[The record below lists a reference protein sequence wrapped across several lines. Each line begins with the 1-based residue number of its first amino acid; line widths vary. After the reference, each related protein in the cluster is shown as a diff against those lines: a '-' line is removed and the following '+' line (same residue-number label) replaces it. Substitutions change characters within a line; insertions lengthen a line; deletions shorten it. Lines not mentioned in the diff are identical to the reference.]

1 MLDVGVILTLL
12 GLLGI
17 LAGLVMWALRLK
29 NSKVFLRNGVIAF
42 LLGGFFTIVAA
53 PPSQPSQPTQPAQ
66 STQAAQETQTAQP
79 AQPAPQE
86 KEVQARAV
94 QEKEPAQEE
103 KPAQEEELAPP
114 VIPGLH
120 WVDITLSLEREPFGF
135 RFTLERDKLTP
146 TFERR
151 AEKVDPDTGAEMVV
165 RVVSYGDKVVFY
177 EATVSGLGA
186 DLTATWFIPL
196 LATAPF
202 DGNPQMESRRWA
214 EEALGEVRQGRP
226 VERRVG
232 EVVMELSGTPPSLY
246 TLEVS
251 HKGYKAYLSKV
262 LQ

>member
-1 MLDVGVILTLL
+1 MFAIGVILTLL
-12 GLLGI
+12 GVLGI

-29 NSKVFLRNGVIAF
+29 NSKVFLRNGVIAL
-42 LLGGFFTIVAA
+42 LLGGVFTIVGA
-53 PPSQPSQPTQPAQ
+53 PPSQPSQPTQPTQ
-66 STQAAQETQTAQP
+66 STQAAQETQTTQP

-86 KEVQARAV
+86 KEVQASAV
-94 QEKEPAQEE
+94 QEEKLAQEE
-103 KPAQEEELAPP
+103 KPAQEEPAPP

-135 RFTLERDKLTP
+135 RFTLERNKFTP

-151 AEKVDPDTGAEMVV
+151 AKNIDPDTGAEMVV

-177 EATVSGLGA
+177 EAMVSGLGA

-202 DGNPQMESRRWA
+202 DGNPQMESKRWA
-214 EEALGEVRQGRP
+214 EEALGKVRQGQP

-232 EVVMELSGTPPSLY
+232 EVVMTLSGTPPSLY

-262 LQ
+262 LR